1 MRTAHDYFHR
11 YLSDNIQDTDTLER
25 MHNVIAEFTARA
37 PKVVAMKCIDGR
49 VHGSKSMGYPPTA
62 IKFGRTDGN
71 KVSLDLSNFWY
82 WNRLDRAVEDATFNT
97 PGTPAVF
104 MAYMHRSALGHGCAS
119 HKSIDADALKAVETQ
134 MAGVKKTYRETE
146 LYVMGGSTNTDI
158 MADTLIF
165 PGGTRIDAEEVIRYC
180 NLKQPRDVFHD
191 FFLVNRIDDVA
202 ASRNVNDKTPGELLA
217 GTRPEFFGNFQT
229 CLNMQNYLLRVI
241 TTMIR
246 KDKGDLKRII
256 RPDIVDYLFVTLD
269 RVAMPDTLLGPIF
282 YQIIW
287 NITYSL
293 YSINLVAHLTPE
305 ELDCRIDHAEE
316 IICYGGGF
324 EAVARNKGLMV
335 KTGRGDDVESLT
347 VAKAVLEKNRKK
359 RKQGHGP
366 LLHINIVLSGELM
379 RWDDFNDNIGSR
391 ILTMLRNVDHVFGKD
406 VAVLTSYSYRD
417 QLRFYPVKV
426 SKNDPRLSFQ
436 ADVTSEINSSMKF
449 SNMALKAQEAI
460 YVAKFIENSERP
472 YINYYHLF

>member
-1 MRTAHDYFHR
+1 
-11 YLSDNIQDTDTLER
+11 
-25 MHNVIAEFTARA
+25 
-37 PKVVAMKCIDGR
+37 
-49 VHGSKSMGYPPTA
+49 
-62 IKFGRTDGN
+62 
-71 KVSLDLSNFWY
+71 
-82 WNRLDRAVEDATFNT
+82 
-97 PGTPAVF
+97 
-104 MAYMHRSALGHGCAS
+104 
-119 HKSIDADALKAVETQ
+119 
-134 MAGVKKTYRETE
+134 VKKTYRDSE
-146 LYVMGGSTNTDI
+146 LYVMGGDTNTDI

-165 PGGTRIDAEEVIRYC
+165 PGGTRIDTENVIRYC

-191 FFLVNRIDDVA
+191 SFLLGRIDDVA
-202 ASRNVNDKTPGELLA
+202 TSRNVNDKTPHELLA
-217 GTRPEFFGNFQT
+217 GIRPEFFGNFQT

-305 ELDCRIDHAEE
+305 ELERRIDHAEE

-335 KTGRGDDVESLT
+335 KTGRGDDVESLN

-359 RKQGHGP
+359 HKQGHGP

-460 YVAKFIENSERP
+460 YVAKFIESSERP